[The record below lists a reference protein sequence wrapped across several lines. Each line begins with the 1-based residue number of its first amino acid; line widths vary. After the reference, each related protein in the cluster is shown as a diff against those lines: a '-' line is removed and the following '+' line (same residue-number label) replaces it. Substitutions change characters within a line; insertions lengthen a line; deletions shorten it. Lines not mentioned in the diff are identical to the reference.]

1 MNSHKNARLTP
12 LGRVHLMRQIIRIAP
27 KATAAQAR
35 ISTRRAHT
43 WRKRWHDCGTGGL
56 CSRSSRPVA
65 SPRRTQPDKRER
77 IIRLRRNYRLRMRK
91 LPAAWPY
98 PSPRWDVF
106 ASRLV
111 LGCRPLRLHHPSTA
125 MSGKYLLQDGLAGSM
140 KQLIET
146 IEDFKR
152 KGIW

>member
-65 SPRRTQPDKRER
+65 SLAGHNRTSGSELVACAST
-77 IIRLRRNYRLRMRK
+77 IVCRMRK
-91 LPAAWPY
+91 LPAGWAY